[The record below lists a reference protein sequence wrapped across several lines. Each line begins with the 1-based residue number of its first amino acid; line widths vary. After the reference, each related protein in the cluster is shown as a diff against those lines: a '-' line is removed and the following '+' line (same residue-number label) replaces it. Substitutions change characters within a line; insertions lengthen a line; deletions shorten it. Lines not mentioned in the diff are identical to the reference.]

1 MDLEI
6 ADYER
11 TVEALNS
18 KVTERDATITELR
31 SEVER
36 LEEKARGLK
45 EQIGKISRS
54 LVQGEIIAK
63 IVKKKK
69 SLDVYIF
76 APSLFYAISHIKDY
90 ILFEKKHLW
99 SLVAS
104 SHFKTST
111 FFVIRENIL
120 NICSFNDKYC
130 GIIIVYGKSIN

>member
-1 MDLEI
+1 MMDLEI

-45 EQIGKISRS
+45 EQIGKISIS

-63 IVKKKK
+63 IVK
-69 SLDVYIF
+69 
-76 APSLFYAISHIKDY
+76 ISRR
-90 ILFEKKHLW
+90 
-99 SLVAS
+99 V
-104 SHFKTST
+104 HF
-111 FFVIRENIL
+111 
-120 NICSFNDKYC
+120 CP
-130 GIIIVYGKSIN
+130 IIVPGNFTHQRFYFV

>member
-1 MDLEI
+1 MMDLEI

-54 LVQGEIIAK
+54 LVQGEIIGK
-63 IVKKKK
+63 N
-69 SLDVYIF
+69 LYMC
-76 APSLFYAISHIKDY
+76 
-90 ILFEKKHLW
+90 
-99 SLVAS
+99 
-104 SHFKTST
+104 T
-111 FFVIRENIL
+111 FL
-120 NICSFNDKYC
+120 PHHCSMQLHTQ
-130 GIIIVYGKSIN
+130 

>member
-1 MDLEI
+1 MMDLEI

-54 LVQGEIIAK
+54 LDYKNCKNLQMCTFLPHHCSMQLYTPK
-63 IVKKKK
+63 ILFCLKKKAHG
-69 SLDVYIF
+69 F
-76 APSLFYAISHIKDY
+76 LFHQ
-90 ILFEKKHLW
+90 
-99 SLVAS
+99 
-104 SHFKTST
+104 
-111 FFVIRENIL
+111 VI
-120 NICSFNDKYC
+120 
-130 GIIIVYGKSIN
+130 

>member
-1 MDLEI
+1 MMDLEI

-54 LVQGEIIAK
+54 LVQAEIIA
-63 IVKKKK
+63 
-69 SLDVYIF
+69 
-76 APSLFYAISHIKDY
+76 
-90 ILFEKKHLW
+90 
-99 SLVAS
+99 
-104 SHFKTST
+104 
-111 FFVIRENIL
+111 
-120 NICSFNDKYC
+120 
-130 GIIIVYGKSIN
+130 IIVIFSRCVHFCLIIVPCYFTHQRFYFV